1 MLMGSWLD
9 SGRKRRDTGM
19 RFDPKADIEAGR
31 VDDAG
36 GSGGRSRLPF
46 PTSAGGGKL
55 GLILLVVGFVV
66 KYLASR
72 RSAGVHTR

>member
-1 MLMGSWLD
+1 MLTRSWLD
-9 SGRKRRDTGM
+9 SGLKRRDTGM
-19 RFDPKADIEAGR
+19 RFNPKADIEAGR
-31 VDDAG
+31 VDDVG
-36 GSGGRSRLPF
+36 GSGGSSRLPI

-55 GLILLVVGFVV
+55 GLILLIVGFVV

>member
-9 SGRKRRDTGM
+9 SGPRRRDTGM

-36 GSGGRSRLPF
+36 GSGGR
-46 PTSAGGGKL
+46 
-55 GLILLVVGFVV
+55 
-66 KYLASR
+66 
-72 RSAGVHTR
+72 